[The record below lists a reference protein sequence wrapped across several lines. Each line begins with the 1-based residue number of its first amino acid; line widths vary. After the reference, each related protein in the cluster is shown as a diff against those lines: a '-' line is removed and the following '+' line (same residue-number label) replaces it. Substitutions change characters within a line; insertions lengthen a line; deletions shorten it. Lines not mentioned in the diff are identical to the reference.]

1 MISWIQ
7 TTFEKHTKFF
17 MAFLLLVITIP
28 FVFTIGAAPGIG
40 KGDGRAQQRE
50 FFGYN
55 LSSQGDTRRLT
66 FDARISIL
74 LQAGYMMDLDGRQLQ
89 DYAFQ
94 RAASLALADRY
105 HLPRPTAVQRQKFLT
120 ALRMFQDQKGQFD
133 ATAYNRFRDQLK
145 TSTADF
151 TEADVARVVE
161 DECRIQRI
169 GELLAGPG
177 FVAPIEVANQLS
189 LASTQWTLKV
199 AELDLA
205 TYAPSIRPT
214 DETLTKYLEDNAA
227 KFEVPERVNID
238 YVTFKAADLAGAVTL
253 SDDEVVAY
261 FEANKERFATPSTE
275 PGKPATPAVLA
286 VARPQVEAA
295 LRAEAASR
303 NAAEAAA
310 NFAFEIY
317 EQTTAKKIDKDSPAI
332 DAIIAKHRGHRATA
346 PLFTR
351 GAPPAGLTWTRQLV
365 DEAFRLDGARFYS
378 DALPLGDD
386 QIVLLWRETLPKFT
400 PTLVEARDQV
410 LAAFTDSEKSRAL
423 LQNAPEWKT
432 ALQAKLAAGVQL
444 DAALASIPGAPKAE
458 VKSFGPFTRRQPPE
472 GLSRT
477 VSDGLER
484 INAGGLSDLLR
495 DANKAYFVQVI
506 ERKAPVIDRNS
517 PEYIQIGAAVAANS
531 ANAARSSALSELVEA
546 ELQRSAPP
554 AQ

>member
-94 RAASLALADRY
+94 RAASLSLADRY
-105 HLPRPTAVQRQKFLT
+105 HLPRPTAAQRQTFLT
-120 ALRMFQDQKGQFD
+120 SLRIFQSQQGQFD

-177 FVAPIEVANQLS
+177 YVAPIEVANQLS

-199 AELDLA
+199 AELDLG

-214 DETLTKYLEDNAA
+214 DEILTKHLEDNAA
-227 KFEVPERVNID
+227 KFEVPDRVNID
-238 YVTFKAADLAGAVTL
+238 YVTFKAADFAGAETFT
-253 SDDEVVAY
+253 DDEVVAY

-275 PGKPATPAVLA
+275 AGKPATPAVLA
-286 VARPQVEAA
+286 VVRPQVEAA
-295 LRAEAASR
+295 LRTAAANR
-303 NAAEAAA
+303 NAAKAASD
-310 NFAFEIY
+310 FAFEIFD
-317 EQTTAKKIDKDSPAI
+317 QKISKDSPAI
-332 DAIIAKHRGHRATA
+332 DALVAKFHGHRATA

-351 GAPPAGLTWTRQLV
+351 GAPPAGLPWTRQLV
-365 DEAFRLDGARFYS
+365 DEAFRLEATRFYS

-386 QIVLLWRETLPKFT
+386 QLVLLWRETLPKFT
-400 PTLVEARDQV
+400 PSLVEARDQV
-410 LAAFTDSEKSRAL
+410 LADFTDSEKSRAL
-423 LQNAPEWKT
+423 LQNAPEWKS
-432 ALQAKLAAGVQL
+432 ALESKLAAGVQL
-444 DAALASIPGAPKAE
+444 DAALASIAGAPKAE
-458 VKSFGPFTRRQPPE
+458 VKSYGPFTRRQPPE

-506 ERKAPVIDRNS
+506 ERKSPVIDRNS
-517 PEYIQIGAAVAANS
+517 PEYIQIGNAVAANS

>member
-17 MAFLLLVITIP
+17 MAFLLLVITVP

-40 KGDGRAQQRE
+40 KGDNSAQQRE

-74 LQAGYMMDLDGRQLQ
+74 LRAGYMMQLDGRQLQ

-105 HLPRPTAVQRQKFLT
+105 SLPRPTAAQREKFLT
-120 ALRMFQDQKGQFD
+120 TLRIFQGEQGQFD

-145 TSTADF
+145 TNTADF

-177 FVAPIEVANQLS
+177 YVAPIEVANQLA

-199 AELDLA
+199 AELDLN

-214 DETLTKYLEDNAA
+214 DEALTKHLEDNAA
-227 KFEVPERVNID
+227 KFEVPDRVIID
-238 YVTFKAADLAGAVTL
+238 YVTFKAADFSSADTF

-261 FEANKERFATPSTE
+261 FEANKERFATPSSE
-275 PGKPATPAVLA
+275 AGKPATPAVLA
-286 VARPQVEAA
+286 VVRPQVEAA
-295 LRAEAASR
+295 MRAVAAGR
-303 NAAEAAA
+303 NAAKAASD
-310 NFAFEIY
+310 FAFEIFD
-317 EQTTAKKIDKDSPAI
+317 QKISKDAPVIDSLAAKF
-332 DAIIAKHRGHRATA
+332 HGHRSTA

-351 GAPPAGLTWTRQLV
+351 NAPPAGLAWTRQLV
-365 DEAFRLDGARFYS
+365 DEAFRLEATRFYS

-400 PTLVEARDQV
+400 PSLVEARDQV
-410 LAAFTDSEKSRAL
+410 LADYTDSEKSRAL
-423 LQNAPEWKT
+423 LQSAPEWKAT
-432 ALQAKLAAGVQL
+432 VEAKLTAGVQL
-444 DAALASIPGAPKAE
+444 DAALASITGAPKAE
-458 VKSFGPFTRRQPPE
+458 VKSYGPFTRRQPPE

-477 VSDGLER
+477 VSDSLER
-484 INAGGLSDLLR
+484 LNAGALSDLLR
-495 DANKAYFVQVI
+495 DASKAYFVQVL
-506 ERKAPVIDRNS
+506 ERKTPAIDSNS

-531 ANAARSSALSELVEA
+531 ANAARTFALTELVET